1 MTQLDIDW
9 VRAQFPAFS
18 QPSLQGQAFF
28 ENAGGSYT
36 CKQVIDRLFRFY
48 TERKVQPYAP
58 YETSRL
64 GGEEMDE
71 ARSRLAAMLGVDTDE
86 LSFGPSTTQNTYV
99 LAQAFRQH
107 LGEGDAIVVTN
118 QDHEANSGP
127 GGDWRMRGSRCANG
141 RSTPRPGI
149 WTLRPW

>member
-1 MTQLDIDW
+1 MSLDVDW

-36 CKQVIDRLFRFY
+36 CGAVIDRLHRFY

-58 YETSRL
+58 YAASRL

-71 ARSRLAAMLGVDTDE
+71 ARSAAC
-86 LSFGPSTTQNTYV
+86 
-99 LAQAFRQH
+99 
-107 LGEGDAIVVTN
+107 GDY
-118 QDHEANSGP
+118 GR
-127 GGDWRMRGSRCANG
+127 GGR
-141 RSTPRPGI
+141 
-149 WTLRPW
+149 